1 MRFAQK
7 WTTCTVQGI
16 RDVAP
21 AIREF
26 VLRPEGTN
34 VENYAVG
41 SHVNIGVLIDGRP
54 LVGHAG
60 GEAVLL
66 VRAGQEIFATGAT
79 CTSTPFAAARLE
91 LRHAT

>member
-41 SHVNIGVLIDGRP
+41 SHVNVGVLIDGRP
-54 LVGHAG
+54 ETRSYSLVGEAG
-60 GEAVLL
+60 SDGYRL
-66 VRAGQEIFATGAT
+66 
-79 CTSTPFAAARLE
+79 PFGGRPIVAAAPFICGR
-91 LRHAT
+91 